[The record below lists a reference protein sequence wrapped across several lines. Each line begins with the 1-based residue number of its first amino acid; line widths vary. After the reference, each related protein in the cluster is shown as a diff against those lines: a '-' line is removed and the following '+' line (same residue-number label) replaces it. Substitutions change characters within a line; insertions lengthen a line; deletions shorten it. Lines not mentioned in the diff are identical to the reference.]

1 MKATTSFCVPDTL
14 TNYATGGFSCT
25 IGDKTFG
32 SFEFA
37 ISSLAGTPASASAIM
52 VVPGGT
58 SLDPSFNF
66 EAAYFVSG
74 LASSETVTI
83 GYTGTAPANS
93 PFISDNL
100 SLTGASVTGLGAI
113 TAAEALCLNGSFSA
127 VTLPLICSSGV
138 SANLSLLANITNAN
152 LNGTVAFNFNPV
164 TTLGVVKQI
173 TLTGALGSTAGASS
187 LNNQLAAIPEPSSW
201 LLCLLGAAFYGTLRW
216 RRTTESA
223 TPTAATADS
232 EPGPHPGLRSR
243 SSAALLK

>member
-14 TNYATGGFSCT
+14 TNYATGGFSCA

-58 SLDPSFNF
+58 SLDPSFSF
-66 EAAYFVSG
+66 QAAYLVSG
-74 LASSETVTI
+74 LASSETVTVS
-83 GYTGTAPANS
+83 YTGTAPANS

-100 SLTGASVTGLGAI
+100 SLTGATVTGLGAI

-127 VTLPLICSSGV
+127 VTLPLVCSSGV
-138 SANLSLLANITNAN
+138 SVDLGLVASISNGNLGSTIT
-152 LNGTVAFNFNPV
+152 FNFNPV

-173 TLTGALGSTAGASS
+173 TLTGALGSTAAASS
-187 LNNQLAAIPEPSSW
+187 LNNQLTAIPEPSSL
-201 LLCLLGAAFYGTLRW
+201 LLCLLGAGFMGRCAGSAFDP
-216 RRTTESA
+216 RRRSVSDPRKRDPLTDGIS
-223 TPTAATADS
+223 
-232 EPGPHPGLRSR
+232 PGG
-243 SSAALLK
+243 